1 MKKKPVYFTMEEME
15 TLLDFYNHWNDKL
28 TEENEE
34 FYSYWIKRTGTAF
47 ARIYEAKE
55 RNESKKS

>member
-47 ARIYEAKE
+47 A
-55 RNESKKS
+55 